1 MARKNAA
8 TSSAPTLSRNVASG
22 GMVTIRQTDP
32 RGGGS
37 MLCGS
42 ASGSRTCATLAGVVS
57 VTQIRIEAKPGRA
70 GSVRT
75 SGVGPSWIATDLP
88 LSSSIVTILRTEFGA
103 SLLKLRS
110 HHHERHEAADAGIGP
125 AVPVA
130 ELHDDVA
137 WLHHQL
143 AAVEHEH
150 TLAREQNAIVDGL
163 GFMDR
168 RAEGVL
174 PAAVPDAI
182 GAATRRMQRDCVWVM
197 REVVAGGLRWGLNDA
212 QVPTRRG

>member
-1 MARKNAA
+1 
-8 TSSAPTLSRNVASG
+8 
-22 GMVTIRQTDP
+22 MVTIRQTDP

-88 LSSSIVTILRTEFGA
+88 LASSIVTIRRTEFGA
-103 SLLKLRS
+103 SVLKLPP
-110 HHHERHEAADAGIGP
+110 HHPKPHEAATTGIGP
-125 AVPVA
+125 AMPVA
-130 ELHDDVA
+130 ELHDDIA
-137 WLHHQL
+137 WVHFEL

-150 TLAREQNAIVDGL
+150 ALAREQNA
-163 GFMDR
+163 
-168 RAEGVL
+168 
-174 PAAVPDAI
+174 
-182 GAATRRMQRDCVWVM
+182 
-197 REVVAGGLRWGLNDA
+197 
-212 QVPTRRG
+212 